1 MHRPAPADVDHA
13 FGRAVEEAP
22 GLVGPVDRLRNALA
36 SGDHDTARDSLVVLR
51 DLLPQK
57 HLSPGHLNAAE
68 KGIVELEDA
77 LGADAYWRAP
87 TWKRVTAILAGPAA
101 NILFAVVLF
110 TVLFMS
116 TGGRATTVVGEVV
129 PDAPAAAIG
138 LQPADRI
145 VEIGGTRVGA
155 NDISRTISASAG
167 APLTVTVIRDGER
180 VTLGPAPPRRA
191 DDGVYRLGFVL
202 RGEGLSLTG
211 AAQESVRVTALVSK
225 DVGAAL
231 TRLVR
236 GDGREDIASPVG
248 IVQGSSDAAERGAD
262 NFFWVLGLISLSI
275 ALLNLLPLLPLDGGH
290 SVFALL
296 VGARGRAVGREVY
309 ERVSFVGIGLVLLL
323 FFIGLSND
331 INRLS

>member
-1 MHRPAPADVDHA
+1 
-13 FGRAVEEAP
+13 
-22 GLVGPVDRLRNALA
+22 
-36 SGDHDTARDSLVVLR
+36 
-51 DLLPQK
+51 
-57 HLSPGHLNAAE
+57 
-68 KGIVELEDA
+68 
-77 LGADAYWRAP
+77 
-87 TWKRVTAILAGPAA
+87 
-101 NILFAVVLF
+101 
-110 TVLFMS
+110 
-116 TGGRATTVVGEVV
+116 VVGEVV

-290 SVFALL
+290 IVFALL
-296 VGARGRAVGREVY
+296 EGARGRAVGREVY